1 MGGGVTNRNSEETYW
16 SDGDEQ
22 YMPVWTEYTCDICG
36 RSERFDNRSDES
48 WSRRGLWTGWEGSAE
63 RYARDVFWREQKGLR
78 PQEAL
83 LADFCRECQKHVVA
97 RYVHKFLDIALL
109 NRSVKNEGKD
119 IKTTGQLRTMLANA
133 AKGVLNGDLDIER
146 ASALHKLAKNITE
159 SLYSETKIA
168 MFNNEVG
175 NDVHK
180 MGDLPIGEQE

>member
-1 MGGGVTNRNSEETYW
+1 
-16 SDGDEQ
+16 
-22 YMPVWTEYTCDICG
+22 
-36 RSERFDNRSDES
+36 
-48 WSRRGLWTGWEGSAE
+48 
-63 RYARDVFWREQKGLR
+63 
-78 PQEAL
+78 
-83 LADFCRECQKHVVA
+83 
-97 RYVHKFLDIALL
+97 
-109 NRSVKNEGKD
+109 VKNEGKD